1 MGKLD
6 TITKEYMSKPQYF
19 ADAFNSSV
27 FRGKQIVKA
36 DELSLLELDPT
47 ELGILVKEDAQDIV
61 KKVRDVLK
69 KSILMNNGKIVF
81 LLLGVENQ
89 SEIHYAMPVRNLLY
103 DALNYGQ
110 QVNKIASK
118 HRKKKD
124 LKGAEFLS
132 GFSRTDKIMPVITLT
147 IYFGS
152 DDWDAPRSLKEM
164 FIENISEEILN
175 EVDDYK
181 LHLIVPKEIKDFS
194 VFESDFGK
202 AMEFIACCEDPEA
215 IKKLTT
221 DKSFEKVCADT
232 VYLINACTG
241 SDIGISKGEEV
252 VDMCRGIELLKEEVR
267 AEEKMNNAKFIVE
280 SIDNLIANL
289 GLSLESACNVIGS
302 SVQRYEESKKLLFM
316 NKENGITR

>member
-47 ELGILVKEDAQDIV
+47 ELGILVKEDAHDIV

-124 LKGAEFLS
+124 
-132 GFSRTDKIMPVITLT
+132 
-147 IYFGS
+147 
-152 DDWDAPRSLKEM
+152 
-164 FIENISEEILN
+164 
-175 EVDDYK
+175 
-181 LHLIVPKEIKDFS
+181 
-194 VFESDFGK
+194 
-202 AMEFIACCEDPEA
+202 
-215 IKKLTT
+215 
-221 DKSFEKVCADT
+221 
-232 VYLINACTG
+232 
-241 SDIGISKGEEV
+241 
-252 VDMCRGIELLKEEVR
+252 
-267 AEEKMNNAKFIVE
+267 
-280 SIDNLIANL
+280 
-289 GLSLESACNVIGS
+289 
-302 SVQRYEESKKLLFM
+302 
-316 NKENGITR
+316 